1 MIAILTLIIIL
12 LLAIS
17 NVPLPKEQGSLRW
30 FGAKKREW
38 RKSNR
43 RYWAIAPHPFGLW
56 CFVDSPRK
64 AEILFACVEY
74 FYIFAK
80 NKHLHSMIAVLTI
93 IIILVLT
100 FSKVPAPKNSGGRP
114 WESSDK
120 RTDRDFWLQ
129 QWCCQISKMGKIS
142 LGSKKIQPWLATK
155 QAHNTISLQ

>member
-1 MIAILTLIIIL
+1 MLFRLLWLLYRNGLLLTIPIVRQIFANMDYLSYFCDNKSICHMIALLTLIIIL

-74 FYIFAK
+74 F
-80 NKHLHSMIAVLTI
+80 LHICEKQTSTLNDSCIDNYYHIGADL
-93 IIILVLT
+93 
-100 FSKVPAPKNSGGRP
+100 
-114 WESSDK
+114 
-120 RTDRDFWLQ
+120 LQ
-129 QWCCQISKMGKIS
+129 GAGAQ
-142 LGSKKIQPWLATK
+142 K
-155 QAHNTISLQ
+155 QRR